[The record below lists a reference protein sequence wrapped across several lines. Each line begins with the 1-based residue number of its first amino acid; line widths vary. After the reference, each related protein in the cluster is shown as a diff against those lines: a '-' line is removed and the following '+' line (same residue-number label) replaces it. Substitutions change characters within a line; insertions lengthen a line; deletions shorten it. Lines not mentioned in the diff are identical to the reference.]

1 MESGRKVLP
10 GASTHL
16 LLIFEKEYPT
26 EMGLFIDRILPSVVL
41 DIYMELSGTDFQCGT
56 IALPVRY

>member
-1 MESGRKVLP
+1 MKSGRKVLP
-10 GASTHL
+10 GPATHR

-26 EMGLFIDRILPSVVL
+26 EMVPFIDRILPSVVL
-41 DIYMELSGTDFQCGT
+41 DIYMELSGTNFQCAT